1 LCICKPS
8 PVGST
13 SSPGLFRRHFVHRG
27 NLLSWS
33 MAVEHSLQRDG
44 RPISLEEDGIIHR
57 KGKQWRERERENWA
71 VSRTPIESLS
81 TSDLWLVTRIIHPV
95 IVSTALPAAFPSQ
108 KLVKNTSTAIGHP
121 PSSLRKY
128 FGCESCYFPWKQ
140 RESERGSLVGV
151 NAIKISSITIGDREK
166 KNARS
171 AANGSN
177 SDGSYWDLRIESC
190 GPEPHAEKS
199 FNSITD
205 FNWLGTIFILVLLL
219 KIVYSNQTVGDR
231 KKKFQK
237 VDWHF
242 KSMV

>member
-1 LCICKPS
+1 MQTS

-108 KLVKNTSTAIGHP
+108 KLVKNTSTAIGHLWENILVVSLVIFHENKEKARGA
-121 PSSLRKY
+121 PSSALMQSKY
-128 FGCESCYFPWKQ
+128 RPS
-140 RESERGSLVGV
+140 R
-151 NAIKISSITIGDREK
+151 
-166 KNARS
+166 
-171 AANGSN
+171 
-177 SDGSYWDLRIESC
+177 
-190 GPEPHAEKS
+190 
-199 FNSITD
+199 
-205 FNWLGTIFILVLLL
+205 
-219 KIVYSNQTVGDR
+219 
-231 KKKFQK
+231 
-237 VDWHF
+237 
-242 KSMV
+242 